1 MLKYRTGSKEKTA
14 YWISRLAGRLRK
26 RRLKKAVISAVTA
39 ACILAGSG
47 AFTGFNTGALAEGV
61 NKVDMRDMADTG
73 DLSGKTV
80 IIHSNDVHGAID
92 GYARM
97 AALRKSMEDKGA
109 EVIEADAGDYSSEIP
124 GEDAFGALEGFM
136 MMRLAGYDVATFGD
150 AEFTQGYDKL
160 RHDVGGSKIRL
171 ICANAFKDN
180 KTILSPSYVYQ
191 TAGGQKIGF
200 VGVTGAFG
208 GKSEDGIDILSG
220 DEMYECVKAEA
231 DSLKKSG
238 ADTIIAL
245 AHLGADGGE
254 DGSSLELSSKV
265 DSIDFVID
273 GHSHN
278 TMTEGPGGEPV
289 QSAGEGF
296 AYIGV
301 VVLDINGRVEDN
313 YIMSTKNIEPD
324 ANVQKEA
331 DKFKTHLTVAEIS
344 DGENIEAASSVN
356 DDPGKEREGEVPEG
370 KKSGKANAAAGD
382 TGDAENNE
390 TGSDGAGD
398 KAIVKDNVDNK
409 TADSSDTVTAKSKK
423 NAAPAGSSDTKD
435 PAGETDNTEKKA
447 SPEADT
453 EVDKEVSSENSADNG
468 AEVKKSALAD
478 TTAAE
483 TTNADAEA
491 AETTNADTASEK
503 SIAGAS
509 EDNKT
514 DEDRITLKD
523 GKYEVV
529 KGDCLWKIAERHL
542 GDGARWNEIYELN
555 KGVISNPSL
564 IYVGQQLVLPP
575 G

>member
-1 MLKYRTGSKEKTA
+1 MLKYKTGSNEKNE
-14 YWISRLAGRLRK
+14 YSLRRLLEQLRK
-26 RRLKKAVISAVTA
+26 RRFKKAVVSAVTA

-47 AFTGFNTGALAEGV
+47 VFTGFSTKALAEGV
-61 NKVDMRDMADTG
+61 NKADLREVSDTG

-80 IIHSNDVHGAID
+80 ILHSNDVHGAID

-97 AALRKSMEDKGA
+97 AALKKTMEDKGA
-109 EVIEADAGDYSSEIP
+109 EVIEADAGDYSSETP

-150 AEFTQGYDKL
+150 AEFAQGYDKV

-171 ICANAFKDN
+171 ICANAFKDDRN
-180 KTILSPSYVYQ
+180 ILSPSYVHQ
-191 TAGGQKIGF
+191 TAKGQKIGF
-200 VGVTGAFG
+200 VGITGPADG
-208 GKSEDGIDILSG
+208 SADDGIDILSG
-220 DEMYECVKAEA
+220 DDMYECAKAEA

-238 ADTIIAL
+238 VKTVIAL
-245 AHLGADGGE
+245 THLGTEGGAE
-254 DGSSLELSSKV
+254 GNSLDLSSRV

-273 GHSHN
+273 GHSHGVV
-278 TMTEGPGGEPV
+278 TEGPGGEPV

-301 VVLDINGRVEDN
+301 VVLDKNGKVEDN

-331 DKFKTHLTVAEIS
+331 DKFKKHMTVAEIS
-344 DGENIEAASSVN
+344 DGENLKAASVKDAS
-356 DDPGKEREGEVPEG
+356 DKDEADEDTAKA
-370 KKSGKANAAAGD
+370 KSGKDRSASKNTEGAEDAG
-382 TGDAENNE
+382 N
-390 TGSDGAGD
+390 GSDGTED

-409 TADSSDTVTAKSKK
+409 AADSKNTASAGAKKDNGSAAGSDTHDIADKTETGIASGSDSKEPEK
-423 NAAPAGSSDTKD
+423 ASDSDKKEKENASGSDKTETGNAADDKNTASAGAVEDSSS
-435 PAGETDNTEKKA
+435 AEASEEKK
-447 SPEADT
+447 T
-453 EVDKEVSSENSADNG
+453 EEEQ
-468 AEVKKSALAD
+468 
-478 TTAAE
+478 
-483 TTNADAEA
+483 
-491 AETTNADTASEK
+491 
-503 SIAGAS
+503 
-509 EDNKT
+509 
-514 DEDRITLKD
+514 ITLKD

-529 KGDCLWKIAERHL
+529 KGDCLWKIAEKHL